1 MQFLILH
8 INSLTLLTGK
18 TRMNA
23 KIAVQFQAQPRQ
35 KFLADSEC
43 AIERAAQPKID
54 ISTKHRQRKAR
65 KACIISE

>member
-1 MQFLILH
+1 
-8 INSLTLLTGK
+8 
-18 TRMNA
+18 MNA

-35 KFLADSEC
+35 NFLADLEC

-65 KACIISE
+65 KAWSTFYTKL

>member
-1 MQFLILH
+1 
-8 INSLTLLTGK
+8 
-18 TRMNA
+18 MNA

-35 KFLADSEC
+35 NFLADSEC

-65 KACIISE
+65 KAWLGASWSCCSNSWDRGAVI